1 MLSPCSKL
9 LLRRVPILKIAALAL
24 LAGAALRPGAAH
36 ALCLSSETGL
46 SNCASFEPGS
56 ASQVETFGFA
66 DANLDTNRV
75 FRLSLSYAG
84 ATPVTVN
91 NVSYSL
97 NNGGSWATYDT
108 GSLVTG
114 SNGSVGAPGAEV
126 ASAAAFG
133 TNQLRFRL
141 TIPSGIPLNTAQPPA
156 NNALL
161 TLRLVAGDSSSPNS
175 SGPSGNLTTA
185 SRSFNPQAGA
195 PGPVPLLGAAM
206 ALRISRQLRRRIR
219 QTA

>member
-1 MLSPCSKL
+1 MLTPCSKL
-9 LLRRVPILKIAALAL
+9 LLRRAPILKIAALAL

-66 DANLDTNRV
+66 DANLATNRF

-97 NNGGSWATYDT
+97 NNGGSWATYDG
-108 GSLVTG
+108 GSLGSG
-114 SNGSVGAPGAEV
+114 SNGSFGAPGAEV
-126 ASAAAFG
+126 ASASAFG
-133 TNQLRFRL
+133 PNQLRFRL
-141 TIPSGIPLNTAQPPA
+141 TIPSGTPLNTAQPPA

-161 TLRLVAGDSSSPNS
+161 TLRLVAGDSS
-175 SGPSGNLTTA
+175 GPSGNLTTA
-185 SRSFNPQAGA
+185 SRTFSPQAGA

-206 ALRISRQLRRRIR
+206 ALRISRRLRRRIR
-219 QTA
+219 HAA

>member
-1 MLSPCSKL
+1 MLAACIKG
-9 LLRRVPILKIAALAL
+9 LLRRAPILKIAALAL
-24 LAGAALRPGAAH
+24 LAGVALRPGAAH

-66 DANLDTNRV
+66 DANLATNRF

-97 NNGGSWATYDT
+97 NNGGSWATYDG
-108 GSLVTG
+108 GSLGSG
-114 SNGSVGAPGAEV
+114 SNGSFGAPGAEV
-126 ASAAAFG
+126 ASASAFG
-133 TNQLRFRL
+133 PNQLRFRL
-141 TIPSGIPLNTAQPPA
+141 TIPSGTPLNTAQPPA

-161 TLRLVAGDSSSPNS
+161 TLRLVAGDSS
-175 SGPSGNLTTA
+175 GPSGNLTTA
-185 SRSFNPQAGA
+185 SRTFSPQAGA

-206 ALRISRQLRRRIR
+206 ALRISRRLRRRIR
-219 QTA
+219 HAA